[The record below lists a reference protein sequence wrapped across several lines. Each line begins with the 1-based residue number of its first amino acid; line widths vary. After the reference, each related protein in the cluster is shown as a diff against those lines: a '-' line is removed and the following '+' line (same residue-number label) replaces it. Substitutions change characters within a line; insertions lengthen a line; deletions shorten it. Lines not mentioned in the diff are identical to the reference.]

1 MDLLFACM
9 GNGVTVCDRE
19 QNYRDVC
26 HISIHGHVQFYMEKE
41 KLAPEALERI
51 LAEAGREKT
60 NFLTEWE
67 RKSTAAKYSYMME
80 IPTIGIGYNAFTKV
94 AYESRHLP
102 MEELVRKMEE
112 VFFETHM

>member
-9 GNGVTVCDRE
+9 GNGITVCDKE

-26 HISIHGHVQFYMEKE
+26 HISIHGHVQFYTEKE
-41 KLAPEALERI
+41 NLPSENLDRI
-51 LAEAGREKT
+51 FAEAERERT
-60 NFLTEWE
+60 NFLIEWE
-67 RKSTAAKYSYMME
+67 KKSTAAKYSYMMDV
-80 IPTIGIGYNAFTKV
+80 PTIGFGYNAFTKV
-94 AYESRHLP
+94 AHESRHLP